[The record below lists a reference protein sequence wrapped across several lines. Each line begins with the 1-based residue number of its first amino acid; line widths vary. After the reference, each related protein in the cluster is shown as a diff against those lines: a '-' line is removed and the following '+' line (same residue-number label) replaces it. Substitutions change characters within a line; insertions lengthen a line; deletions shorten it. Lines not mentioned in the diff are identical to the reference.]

1 MANLIA
7 CSICGAPDQEEN
19 KYCEHCG
26 SQVQAD
32 GSHSASPAPA
42 ATPDASGDGIIA
54 VAPATAM
61 MPPAPV
67 GDIIADSRPTPDG
80 ISGPSAP
87 TMRFVRIDNGVQKPE
102 HSFDVPVGSR
112 LLVGRIDP
120 VNGVFPEVD
129 VTRWA
134 ARVKTPD
141 GLLYTVHRKQCY
153 ISRDDNGRVWV
164 TDYHSYVG
172 DTMVSPAGTSQY
184 HLIPALTEK
193 RDSNNEGGVAL
204 EVGDRILMGQGEGIL
219 IFVLIEE

>member
-7 CSICGAPDQEEN
+7 CSICGAPDQEAG

-26 SQVQAD
+26 SQVQAND
-32 GSHSASPAPA
+32 GSHSASPAV
-42 ATPDASGDGIIA
+42 TPDASVDDIIA
-54 VAPATAM
+54 VAPPTAM
-61 MPPAPV
+61 MPSAADV
-67 GDIIADSRPTPDG
+67 GDIIADSLPAPDG
-80 ISGPSAP
+80 TSGPTAP

-112 LLVGRIDP
+112 LLVGRMDP

-153 ISRDDNGRVWV
+153 ISRDNDGRVWIS
-164 TDYHSYVG
+164 DYHSYVG

-193 RDSNNEGGVAL
+193 RESNHEGAVAL

>member
-1 MANLIA
+1 MASLIT
-7 CSICGAPDQEEN
+7 CSICGAPDQEAG

-32 GSHSASPAPA
+32 GSHSATPAPA
-42 ATPDASGDGIIA
+42 IVPD

-61 MPPAPV
+61 MPSAPA
-67 GDIIADSRPTPDG
+67 GDIIADSVPTPG
-80 ISGPSAP
+80 GTSGPTAP
-87 TMRFVRIDNGVQKPE
+87 TMRFVRIDNGVQKPA

-112 LLVGRIDP
+112 LLVGRMDP
-120 VNGVFPEVD
+120 INGVFPEVD

-153 ISRDDNGRVWV
+153 ISRDDDGRVWIA
-164 TDYHSYVG
+164 DYHSYVG

>member
-7 CSICGAPDQEEN
+7 CSICGAPDQEAG

-32 GSHSASPAPA
+32 GSDSATPAPSA
-42 ATPDASGDGIIA
+42 APDAS

-61 MPPAPV
+61 MPFAPGAGDIVADSAPV
-67 GDIIADSRPTPDG
+67 PDG
-80 ISGPSAP
+80 TSGSTAP
-87 TMRFVRIDNGVQKPE
+87 TRRFVRIDNGVQKPK
-102 HSFDVPVGSR
+102 HSFDVAVGSR
-112 LLVGRIDP
+112 LLVGRMDP
-120 VNGVFPEVD
+120 INGVFPEVD

-153 ISRDDNGRVWV
+153 ISRDNDGRVWI

-193 RDSNNEGGVAL
+193 RDSNDEGGVAL

-219 IFVLIEE
+219 IFVLTEE

>member
-7 CSICGAPDQEEN
+7 CSICGGPDQEVG

-32 GSHSASPAPA
+32 HSHSAPS
-42 ATPDASGDGIIA
+42 ATPDASVAA

-61 MPPAPV
+61 MPSAPAADP
-67 GDIIADSRPTPDG
+67 IADSVPASAGTSDPT
-80 ISGPSAP
+80 AP
-87 TMRFVRIDNGVQKPE
+87 TMRFIRIDNGIQRLE

-112 LLVGRIDP
+112 LLLGRMDP
-120 VNGVFPEVD
+120 INGIFPEVD

-134 ARVKTPD
+134 ARVKTPE

-153 ISRDDNGRVWV
+153 ISRDDNGRIWIA
-164 TDYHSYVG
+164 DYHSYVG
-172 DTMVSPAGTSQY
+172 DTMVSPVGTSQY

-193 RDSNNEGGVAL
+193 RDSNDEGAVAL

-219 IFVLIEE
+219 IFVLTEE

>member
-7 CSICGAPDQEEN
+7 CSICGSPDQEAG

-26 SQVQAD
+26 SQVQASD
-32 GSHSASPAPA
+32 SSSAAPTPPATSNPSVA
-42 ATPDASGDGIIA
+42 D

-61 MPPAPV
+61 MPSPPSV
-67 GDIIADSRPTPDG
+67 GDIAASGHQPTPDKT
-80 ISGPSAP
+80 SAPAAP
-87 TMRFVRIDNGVQKPE
+87 TMRFVRIDNSVQRPE
-102 HSFDVPVGSR
+102 HSFEVPVGSR
-112 LLVGRIDP
+112 LLIGRMDP
-120 VNGVFPEVD
+120 INGVFPEVD
-129 VTRWA
+129 VTSWA

-153 ISRDDNGRVWV
+153 ISRGDDGRVWIA
-164 TDYHSYVG
+164 DYHSYVG

-193 RDSNNEGGVAL
+193 RESNAEGGVVL